1 LQLWGIYFCN
11 FVHFYYATN
20 TIGKKGIKG
29 FASDIKN
36 AINLKIGVKGADKTT
51 TQRLKTNLQLFA
63 EKGTSST
70 LNLPPYIDNAGKFVN
85 WTKQFEKVKVP
96 LTTEQ
101 VDELVA
107 LAKKFGV
114 KVEASASD
122 LAGHTGKAGT
132 NWGIPH
138 IHIGEARVHIP
149 VPKGYQLP

>member
-1 LQLWGIYFCN
+1 LQLCPFLLCN
-11 FVHFYYATN
+11 KYN
-20 TIGKKGIKG
+20 RKKRNKRL
-29 FASDIKN
+29 ASDIKN

-63 EKGTSST
+63 EKETSST

-107 LAKKFGV
+107 LAKSL
-114 KVEASASD
+114 E
-122 LAGHTGKAGT
+122 
-132 NWGIPH
+132 
-138 IHIGEARVHIP
+138 
-149 VPKGYQLP
+149 

>member
-1 LQLWGIYFCN
+1 L
-11 FVHFYYATN
+11 
-20 TIGKKGIKG
+20 
-29 FASDIKN
+29 SDIKN
-36 AINLKIGVKGADKTT
+36 

-63 EKGTSST
+63 EKETSST

-85 WTKQFEKVKVP
+85 WTKQKVKVP

-138 IHIGEARVHIP
+138 QKVINYHKEDFYEIQNTWRFNYNV
-149 VPKGYQLP
+149 K

>member
-63 EKGTSST
+63 EKKRVVLSI
-70 LNLPPYIDNAGKFVN
+70 YHRI
-85 WTKQFEKVKVP
+85 
-96 LTTEQ
+96 LTMQES
-101 VDELVA
+101 L
-107 LAKKFGV
+107 
-114 KVEASASD
+114 
-122 LAGHTGKAGT
+122 
-132 NWGIPH
+132 
-138 IHIGEARVHIP
+138 
-149 VPKGYQLP
+149 

>member
-1 LQLWGIYFCN
+1 M
-11 FVHFYYATN
+11 
-20 TIGKKGIKG
+20 
-29 FASDIKN
+29 
-36 AINLKIGVKGADKTT
+36 
-51 TQRLKTNLQLFA
+51 
-63 EKGTSST
+63 
-70 LNLPPYIDNAGKFVN
+70 YIDNAGKFVN

-132 NWGIPH
+132 NWVFRIF
-138 IHIGEARVHIP
+138 ILVKQEFISQ
-149 VPKGYQLP
+149 YQKVINYHKEDFYEIQNTWRFNYNVK